1 MGSLTLAYPSIAG
14 KTAQEQLESMRRYL
28 YSMTEQL
35 NLADWSAQATL
46 QEISRA
52 IDADS
57 LPEEEKK
64 TALSGYA
71 ALKSLIIKTADF
83 AAANSETFGAK
94 LSGSYVAVS
103 DFGKYLEQTQLTI
116 EGNSVGIK
124 QLYDYTAGVNNQF
137 SVNSQQY
144 IKTGLLYYNDVT
156 PVYGVGV
163 GNIAT
168 TVTDGGENV
177 IDKSRNELVTVT
189 PARISFWQSG
199 KEVAYL
205 SEQKL
210 HFPSGTLEAYDAVL
224 SGTVTAAAGSSF
236 GPWTISQSSI
246 YRVANEFGGSASMY
260 FGTSGLSVKNTFK
273 VDANGK
279 LTCSGADISGAITAT
294 SLNVTNATVT
304 GLRADDITAGNF
316 SATRINGGTLDFNN
330 FSVSHLSADDITTG
344 QLSADYIKLGGDMT
358 VYSSLYGS
366 VVGGYIGYTTGDYG
380 GAGIHMMKGAGEVVA
395 TSAGAKLCYSSNTL
409 SVTANGA
416 QTNCSLSVGGDLS
429 VSGGAAPGS
438 DNAYSLGYSNY
449 RWSVVYA
456 ATSAISTSDRREK
469 REISYDISRYD
480 RLFDRLKPA
489 RYRIKDGTSGRTHTG
504 LIAQDVE
511 QAMADCGLTGR
522 DLAAFVHAEDGSYGL
537 RYEEFIALCI
547 GQIQK
552 LKQRVQRLEEMR

>member
-1 MGSLTLAYPSIAG
+1 MGSLTLQYPPMTGGDA
-14 KTAQEQLESMRRYL
+14 AQQLDGLRRYL
-28 YSMTEQL
+28 VQL
-35 NLADWSAQATL
+35 TDELNGADWSAGAVLTQ
-46 QEISRA
+46 ISQA

-57 LPEEEKK
+57 LKDEEQRTEL
-64 TALSGYA
+64 AGFA

-83 AAANSETFGAK
+83 AAENSEAFKLK
-94 LSGSYVAVS
+94 LSGNYVAVS
-103 DFGKYLEQTQLTI
+103 DFGKYWQQASMTI
-116 EGNSVGIK
+116 DGNEFGIR
-124 QLYDYTAGVNNQF
+124 QLYEFSAGVNNAF
-137 SVNSQQY
+137 TVNSRQY
-144 IKTGLLYYNDVT
+144 VKTGLLYYNGAA

-168 TVTDGGENV
+168 TLTDGGENV
-177 IDKSRNELVTVT
+177 IDKSQNELVTVT
-189 PARISFWQSG
+189 PARISFWQAG

-205 SEQKL
+205 AEQKL
-210 HFPSGTLEAYDAVL
+210 HFPSGTLEAYNAVL

-236 GPWTISQSSI
+236 GPWTISQNSI
-246 YRVANEFGGSASMY
+246 YRVADEFGGSASMY
-260 FGTSGLSVKNTFK
+260 FGTSGLSVKSAFK

-279 LTCSGADISGAITAT
+279 LTCSGASISGAITAT

-366 VVGGYIGYTTGDYG
+366 TVGGYIGYTTGDYG

-395 TSAGAKLCYSSNTL
+395 TSAGAKLCYASNTL

-416 QTNCSLSVGGDLS
+416 QTNCSLSVGGGLS
-429 VSGGAAPGS
+429 VAGGAAPGS

-469 REISYDISRYD
+469 RDICYDISQYD
-480 RLFDRLKPA
+480 KLFDRLKPA
-489 RYRIKDGTSGRTHTG
+489 SYRLRDGTSGRTHTG

-511 QAMADCGLTGR
+511 QALKDCGLTGR
-522 DLAAFVHAEDGSYGL
+522 DLAAFVRAEDGGYGL

-547 GQIQK
+547 RQIQK
-552 LKQRVQRLEEMR
+552 LNRRVKRLEEMR